1 MSELEQRLAHL
12 AEAIDWPPTPDVASL
27 VGARLDA
34 QPARRRRRSMRR
46 VLAFAALLVL
56 VPAGVVMAVSPDARD
71 TLLDLVGL
79 QGATIRRLEE
89 LPPVDLGPV
98 ELPPAELTEFG
109 APRGSQVSLEQAAA
123 RLGAPVPVP
132 ALLGPPDRVL
142 VLSDRPSEVTL
153 VWDASSDL
161 PAGEQTGL
169 GALLTAVRGDVA
181 KLFLEKI
188 AGSGTRLDEV
198 QIAGQQGYLLS
209 GDAHIVMREG
219 AGGGFVADRIRLAG
233 TTALWQRGPL
243 LVRLETGL
251 GRDDLLRVARSTR
264 DTGR

>member
-1 MSELEQRLAHL
+1 MSELELRLADL
-12 AEAIDWPPTPDVASL
+12 AEAIDWPPTPDLAST
-27 VGARLDA
+27 VRQRLAA

-89 LPPVDLGPV
+89 LPPVDVGPV

-109 APRGSQVSLEQAAA
+109 APRGSEVSLEQAAE

-142 VLSDRPSEVTL
+142 VLPDRPSEVVL
-153 VWDASSDL
+153 VWDATDDL

-169 GALLTAVRGDVA
+169 GALLTAVRGDVGR
-181 KLFLEKI
+181 LFLEKI
-188 AGSGTRLDEV
+188 AGSGTRLDRV
-198 QIAGQQGYLLS
+198 QIGGEQGYLLS
-209 GDAHIVMREG
+209 GEAHIVVREG
-219 AGGGFVADRIRLAG
+219 AGGGFLEDHIRLAG

-243 LVRLETGL
+243 LVRLESGL
-251 GRDDLLRVARSTR
+251 GRGDLLRVARSTR
-264 DTGR
+264 E